1 MLSFVAKLLL
11 TLTAIAPVVL
21 VMAMMAWLERELRV
35 SLMLGASGVVLAS
48 GGFLLFAYASRQ
60 LERFPISPTS
70 AEPADRENMAI
81 LIVYLTPLLRL
92 SLSDFSWPIWTA
104 TVGIIVSL
112 LSFSNSYPVNPILSL
127 LKWHSFK
134 VSTKE
139 GITYT
144 LVTKE
149 KPKNVNRSFT
159 VVQLTDYILVDVGG

>member
-21 VMAMMAWLERELRV
+21 VMAMMAWLDRELRV
-35 SLMLGASGVVLAS
+35 SLILGASGVVLAS
-48 GGFLLFAYASRQ
+48 GGFFLFAYASRQ
-60 LERFPISPTS
+60 LERFPITPTS

-104 TVGIIVSL
+104 TVGIIVTL
-112 LSFSNSYPVNPILSL
+112 LSLSNSYPVNPVLSL
-127 LKWHSFK
+127 LKWHSFR
-134 VSTKE
+134 VSTTE